1 MKADSNKKEADIW
14 DMSRYP
20 YIYETTGIS
29 TQTQKAPR
37 RTKYRMNGKEYQRE
51 TEKELIVRE

>member
-1 MKADSNKKEADIW
+1 
-14 DMSRYP
+14 MSRYP